1 MTQFFCGA
9 GPPPRED
16 EEDAAVDTPDIGAAI
31 PWVDDAERPPRRR
44 RLVVG
49 TFNTEWAFDG
59 VGKESRVSP
68 WSGADGSSCPGWL
81 QHRTCDGGHR
91 SGTRQWPRTNWGD
104 PRQPLPCS
112 RAA

>member
-68 WSGADGSSCPGWL
+68 WSGADGSSCPD
-81 QHRTCDGGHR
+81 DGNDDDIDDDVDDDDEEDG
-91 SGTRQWPRTNWGD
+91 SGILRFSSDTYD
-104 PRQPLPCS
+104 HL
-112 RAA
+112 